1 MTDLHRYLD
10 DPAFATTRFVIIDF
24 EGTTPAGCPAEPIE
38 VGAVI
43 LRPTPRRME
52 CVSRFEAL
60 IRPPAHA
67 PLTEADTRQTGITA
81 RMLDD
86 RPAAPAVL
94 AGLDPLLTDPPYLLV
109 AHHAA
114 TEAGILRR
122 YAHACP
128 STAAPM
134 LDTLA
139 LAKRCRPGLASYAL
153 DALLTFYGMAIP
165 AGRHRALADAEV
177 TGHLQIRLLAD
188 GARAH
193 RWCRLDQLRDLAG
206 EPPAADPHAQEFL
219 F

>member
-1 MTDLHRYLD
+1 MTGLHRYLD
-10 DPAFATTRFVIIDF
+10 DPAFAATRFVVIDF
-24 EGTTPAGCPAEPIE
+24 EGTTPAGCPAEPME

-43 LRPTPRRME
+43 LRPTPGGME

-60 IRPPAHA
+60 IRPPAYA

-81 RMLDD
+81 PMLAG

-94 AGLDPLLTDPPYLLV
+94 AGLDALLTDPPYLLV
-109 AHHAA
+109 AHHAC

-128 STAAPM
+128 TAAAAPM

-153 DALLTFYGMAIP
+153 DALLTETMLMSTSRPGSDP
-165 AGRHRALADAEV
+165 ATD
-177 TGHLQIRLLAD
+177 
-188 GARAH
+188 
-193 RWCRLDQLRDLAG
+193 
-206 EPPAADPHAQEFL
+206 
-219 F
+219 